1 MLICLVTF
9 LNEATRPVIIIVAHQ
24 KVRFEEVTKRYM
36 AAYSSVNNSPS
47 TVRRNPYLIN
57 TLSRHFK
64 GKCVYEIR
72 ELDIEQYKKIRLEA
86 GVKHA
91 TINRELSL
99 LRSILNKAKVWGIIK
114 TELPKI
120 RLFKVDNTRVHYLE
134 ELEAQKLIET
144 CQEPLKSFVLVA
156 LNTGLRRS
164 EILNLKRQDVN
175 FTERFVT
182 VRETKSK
189 KNRHIPMNQQTFDVL
204 NTLFRRTPGDC
215 VFPGDKPGSH
225 LSGSYVS
232 NCFGRI
238 VKKAEVKDFHFHDL
252 RHTFASW
259 LVMSGIDLT
268 TVQQLLG
275 HQTYQM
281 TLKYAHLSPE
291 HRQSAVDI
299 LARRTGKLGTRRIEH
314 GTNLAQA
321 EIPAI
326 LKNAESVVVQ

>member
-1 MLICLVTF
+1 MKK
-9 LNEATRPVIIIVAHQ
+9 NE
-24 KVRFEEVTKRYM
+24 KVRFEEIAKGYM
-36 AAYSSVNNSPS
+36 ATYSSVNNSPS

-57 TLSRHFK
+57 TLLQHFK

-72 ELDIEQYKKIRLEA
+72 EFDIEQYKKVRLEA

-114 TELPKI
+114 TELPEI
-120 RLFKVDNTRVHYLE
+120 RLFKVDNTRVRYLE

-164 EILNLKRQDVN
+164 EILNLKWQDVN
-175 FTERFVT
+175 FTERFILHAIY
-182 VRETKSK
+182 
-189 KNRHIPMNQQTFDVL
+189 RH
-204 NTLFRRTPGDC
+204 TPGDFI
-215 VFPGDKPGSH
+215 FPGDRPGSH
-225 LSGSYVS
+225 LSESYLS
-232 NCFGRI
+232 NWFRKI
-238 VKKAEVKDFHFHDL
+238 VKEAGIRDFHLHDL

-259 LVMSGIDLT
+259 LFMSGVDLT

-291 HRQSAVDI
+291 HRQSAMDI
-299 LARRTGKLGTRRIEH
+299 LARRTGRLSARRIEH
-314 GTNLAQA
+314 GTNLAQT

-326 LKNAESVVVQ
+326 LESADIVVTQ